1 MMLEMKS
8 ILKSIV
14 LAAAACL
21 LSYHVQSQTYEL
33 NIDSIV
39 GIPDTIQN
47 GQEVTFYMMVSMNS
61 PLFYQGDIF
70 IELEYGGQLYE
81 VDTSMNANGFLS
93 PNSPNTIQATHIFT
107 TDNELN
113 IGDNVVVV
121 WPRIGDG
128 VDPPQVVNNPETV
141 VITLV
146 EPNGID
152 ENGRPTQRKMV
163 YPNPAQTMIH
173 FRDEFIVEINE
184 VIIHDAFGR
193 IVRKTSS
200 ASQIDISDLPR
211 GLYFIRAEMRN
222 GNSFSDKLII
232 CH

>member
-1 MMLEMKS
+1 MMLEMKR

-14 LAAAACL
+14 FAAAACL
-21 LSYHVQSQTYEL
+21 LSYQAQSQTYEL

-47 GQEVTFYMMVSMNS
+47 GQEVTFYMVVSMNS

-107 TDNELN
+107 TDNDLN

-141 VITLV
+141 IITLV

-152 ENGRPTQRKMV
+152 ENIRPTQRKMV
-163 YPNPAQTMIH
+163 YPNPAQTTIH
-173 FRDEFIVEINE
+173 FRDEFLLETNE
-184 VIIHDAFGR
+184 VTIHDAFGR
-193 IVRKTSS
+193 IVKKTSS
-200 ASQIDISDLPR
+200 ASKIDISDLPR
-211 GLYFIRAEMRN
+211 GLYFIRAEMGS
-222 GNSFSDKLII
+222 GNFFTDKLII
-232 CH
+232 SH